1 MELLKTK
8 HISKSFVTLSKEPL
22 LVLQDISISIAQG
35 EFLSI
40 VGKSGSGKTTLM
52 NILGCLD
59 RPTSGNY
66 FLEGEDISKKTA
78 NELARIRN
86 QKIGFVFQTF
96 NLLEDATALENVAL
110 PLLYAKIP
118 TAEAQKR
125 AADELIAL
133 GLEERMLYFPNKLS
147 GGQRQRVA
155 IARALVNRPAL
166 ILADEPTGNLD
177 SKTGIQTMEIF
188 RKLNASLGITFV
200 IVTHDDE
207 IAASTDRIINLVD
220 GIVVSTENKKS

>member
-1 MELLKTK
+1 MELLRTER
-8 HISKSFVTLSKEPL
+8 ISKSFVTLSKEPL

-40 VGKSGSGKTTLM
+40 IGKSGSGKTTLM